1 MRQGLELRILPL
13 LDGITMKALSPHLSQ
28 QKGQALVE
36 FALILPLL
44 VLLVFGLVEFG
55 RAMYVKNMLNNA
67 ARAGAR
73 AAVVTPNLAKS
84 QTFSF
89 SARGTDPI
97 QQTIYDGLL
106 YVNKNTATASLSANG
121 SNPARPGDIVT
132 VSVTC
137 NFDSVVPKLI
147 KIASTLTGVAS
158 MRYE

>member
-1 MRQGLELRILPL
+1 
-13 LDGITMKALSPHLSQ
+13 MKAISPSRMK

-44 VLLVFGLVEFG
+44 VLLVFGMVEFG
-55 RAMYVKNMLNNA
+55 RAMYIKNMLNNA

-73 AAVVTPNLAKS
+73 AAVVTPNLAQS
-84 QTFSF
+84 VSYSLAT
-89 SARGTDPI
+89 RGTDAV
-97 QQTIYDGLL
+97 QQTIFDGLQ
-106 YVNKNTATASLSANG
+106 YVDNSTATANLSVVG
-121 SNPARPGDIVT
+121 SNPAKNGDIVT

-147 KIASTLTGVAS
+147 QIASTLTGAAS